1 MKKMKPLKNLILE
14 HDIQDEEFWD
24 EFLDSLEESLEEYP
38 ENVDNLREEV
48 LEYENDEGSTDTT
61 IGSVRGTGEQT
72 TE

>member
-24 EFLDSLEESLEEYP
+24 EFF
-38 ENVDNLREEV
+38 DNLREEV
-48 LEYENDEGSTDTT
+48 LEYEDDEGSTDTT
-61 IGSVRGTGEQT
+61 FGSVRGTGEQT